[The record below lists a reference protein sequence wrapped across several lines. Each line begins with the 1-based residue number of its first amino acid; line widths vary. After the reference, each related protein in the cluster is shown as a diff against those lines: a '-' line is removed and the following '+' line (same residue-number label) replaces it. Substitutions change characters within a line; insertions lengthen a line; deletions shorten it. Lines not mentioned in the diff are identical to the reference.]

1 MIYFI
6 GGLQNREFKYFD
18 TIKKIRDKNTGIVE
32 NFFDADIKEEE
43 KFLEK
48 ISFNSI
54 FSVEELVVL
63 KRSEKLKD
71 LEKTLDY
78 MGTLDINNKEI
89 IIDYFKEDG
98 KIGVKLSKK
107 LETMKKEGK
116 MEVHLF
122 LKEDDKKGGAIIE
135 IIKIVIRIMAIG
147 VGITAVGGIGYGA
160 ILYASAQDNA
170 AQVQNARAIIRN
182 VVIGIIAFS
191 LMTVFLNFIIP
202 GGVIG

>member
-6 GGLQNREFKYFD
+6 GGMKHREFKYFEL
-18 TIKKIRDKNTGIVE
+18 IEKIRKSNQEITE
-32 NFFDADIKEEE
+32 SFFDVDIKEED

-54 FSVEELVVL
+54 FSTNELIVL
-63 KRSEKLKD
+63 KRAEKLKD
-71 LEKTLDY
+71 LEKILDY

-116 MEVHLF
+116 MEVYLF
-122 LKEDDKKGGAIIE
+122 PKEDDKE
-135 IIKIVIRIMAIG
+135 IRKYIKNEL
-147 VGITAVGGIGYGA
+147 GISEKDTA
-160 ILYASAQDNA
+160 IL
-170 AQVQNARAIIRN
+170 
-182 VVIGIIAFS
+182 F
-191 LMTVFLNFIIP
+191 
-202 GGVIG
+202 

>member
-18 TIKKIRDKNTGIVE
+18 TIKKIRDENPGIAE

-54 FSVEELVVL
+54 FSSEELVVL

-78 MGTLDINNKEI
+78 IAGLDLN
-89 IIDYFKEDG
+89 
-98 KIGVKLSKK
+98 
-107 LETMKKEGK
+107 KKENK
-116 MEVHLF
+116 NY
-122 LKEDDKKGGAIIE
+122 
-135 IIKIVIRIMAIG
+135 
-147 VGITAVGGIGYGA
+147 YG
-160 ILYASAQDNA
+160 
-170 AQVQNARAIIRN
+170 R
-182 VVIGIIAFS
+182 
-191 LMTVFLNFIIP
+191 
-202 GGVIG
+202 

>member
-18 TIKKIRDKNTGIVE
+18 IIKKIREENAGITE

-54 FSVEELVVL
+54 FSAEELVVL

-78 MGTLDINNKEI
+78 ITGLDLNKKEI
-89 IIDYFKEDG
+89 VIDYAREDG
-98 KIGVKLSKK
+98 KIPAKLNKK
-107 LETMKKEGK
+107 LESLKKE
-116 MEVHLF
+116 
-122 LKEDDKKGGAIIE
+122 KKNG
-135 IIKIVIRIMAIG
+135 
-147 VGITAVGGIGYGA
+147 
-160 ILYASAQDNA
+160 S
-170 AQVQNARAIIRN
+170 
-182 VVIGIIAFS
+182 FS
-191 LMTVFLNFIIP
+191 LFK
-202 GGVIG
+202 GR